1 MEFLIF
7 FEVIESQM
15 NKNTQEVIE
24 QGAKER
30 RRGYRGWHLKR
41 TKSEKTDTHQDQK
54 EEKELTKELSYRSQ
68 EGKKMFL
75 KGVDVVKPC
84 KWNFEKPLKRRED
97 AERK

>member
-1 MEFLIF
+1 
-7 FEVIESQM
+7 M
-15 NKNTQEVIE
+15 NKNAQEAIE

-68 EGKKMFL
+68 EGKKNVSQRSRCGQTLQVEF
-75 KGVDVVKPC
+75 
-84 KWNFEKPLKRRED
+84 
-97 AERK
+97 